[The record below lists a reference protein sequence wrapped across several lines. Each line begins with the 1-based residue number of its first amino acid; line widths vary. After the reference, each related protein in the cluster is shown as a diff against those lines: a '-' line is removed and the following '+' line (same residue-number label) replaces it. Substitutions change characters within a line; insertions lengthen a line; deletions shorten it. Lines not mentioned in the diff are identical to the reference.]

1 MLQKI
6 EVSGFLLCRCCIYW
20 IREERGENVSR
31 EWLQPAGSLRSG
43 AGNRDFDFYRFPG
56 GGADV
61 YCRASVDCLR
71 LGVLQTVEGSFIH
84 ENRCLEISE
93 GTLRT
98 FTANLQNRQRSMT
111 AAAAMLFCRLHPGQ
125 AYWLS
130 FFHSLGQKRYCP
142 ERMEDMELELKKN
155 SLNVY
160 DVGAECTLTQ
170 EETAETIVPDYC
182 PDIARIIETEGKVFL
197 HSREI
202 HEGKAEISGTVRVTV
217 LYTPDGESGIRT
229 LEFAMPF
236 SAVSD
241 AKTMQSC
248 TTLLAT
254 SETEF
259 LETRVLNPR
268 KVFTRCKL
276 VSKLTGYQN
285 MPLEF
290 TSDVMAEPRFCVEK
304 KCEQQRMTVLTH
316 LAEKD
321 FTFSDELSL
330 SSNREGAAEILSS
343 RVTSAVTETKI
354 VGNKLILKGIF
365 TVGLL
370 YRSASGNC
378 CSASGELP
386 FSQIMEVEDAAE
398 SADVQ
403 MQIQLTG
410 ADVQVGGSADQD
422 GRQIAVTLYFHA
434 TALLHEDQTVTMLT
448 DLYSTAYEL
457 NCEAAP
463 IQVTD
468 YSNLLTKRQTVR
480 EILEIG
486 VVASSVLSMNVQCG
500 SISVSRDGASAT
512 LRAIA
517 AMQALYLDE
526 GNVPLVT
533 ERSIEIACQMEIPE
547 NCTVSAQAV
556 CMDDVQG
563 SLGERGIEIRFTVE
577 FRALASAKKQQIC
590 ISSAAIDMETPKNL
604 AGMPSLVLRA
614 VDAQETLWSLA
625 KKYSTTIPVILAANG
640 LEKQEDV
647 PPEKLLL
654 IPRKRA

>member
-1 MLQKI
+1 
-6 EVSGFLLCRCCIYW
+6 
-20 IREERGENVSR
+20 
-31 EWLQPAGSLRSG
+31 
-43 AGNRDFDFYRFPG
+43 
-56 GGADV
+56 
-61 YCRASVDCLR
+61 
-71 LGVLQTVEGSFIH
+71 
-84 ENRCLEISE
+84 
-93 GTLRT
+93 
-98 FTANLQNRQRSMT
+98 
-111 AAAAMLFCRLHPGQ
+111 
-125 AYWLS
+125 
-130 FFHSLGQKRYCP
+130 
-142 ERMEDMELELKKN
+142 MELELKKN
-155 SLNVY
+155 CLDVY

-217 LYTPDGESGIRT
+217 LYTPDGEGGIRT

-236 SAVSD
+236 SAASD
-241 AKTMQSC
+241 AKAMQNC
-248 TTLLAT
+248 TTLFAS

-285 MPLEF
+285 VPLEF
-290 TSDVMAEPRFCVEK
+290 SSDVKADPNACIEK
-304 KCEQQRMTVLTH
+304 KCEQQRITVLTH
-316 LAEKD
+316 LVEKD

-343 RVTSAVTETKI
+343 RVNSSVTEAKI

-365 TVGLL
+365 TIALL
-370 YRSASGNC
+370 YRSAAGNC

-386 FSQIMEVEDAAE
+386 FSQIMEVENAAE

-434 TALLHEDQTVTMLT
+434 TALLHEERTVTMLT

-457 NCEAAP
+457 NYEAAP
-463 IQVTD
+463 VQVTD
-468 YSNLLTKRQTVR
+468 YSNLLVKRQTVR

-500 SISVSRDGASAT
+500 SVAVTRDGPTAA
-512 LRAIA
+512 LRANA
-517 AMQALYLDE
+517 DMRALYLDE

-533 ERSIEIACQMEIPE
+533 ERSMEILCQMEIPE
-547 NCTVSAQAV
+547 NCMVTAQAI
-556 CMDDVQG
+556 CLDDVQG

-590 ISSAAIDMETPKNL
+590 ISGASIDMESPKNL
-604 AGMPSLVLRA
+604 TGMPSLVLRA
-614 VDAQETLWSLA
+614 VDGEETLWSLA
-625 KKYSTTIPVILAANG
+625 KKYSTTIPVILSANG

-647 PPEKLLL
+647 PSEKLLL